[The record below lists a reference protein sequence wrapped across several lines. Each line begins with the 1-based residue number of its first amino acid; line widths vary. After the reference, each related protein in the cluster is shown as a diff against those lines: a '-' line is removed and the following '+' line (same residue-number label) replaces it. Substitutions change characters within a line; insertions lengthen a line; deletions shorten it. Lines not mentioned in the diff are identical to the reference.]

1 MPVMAQ
7 GSRDCPGTLLNTDD
21 GCSPGR
27 EDVSP
32 PTKEHTVE
40 LTGEISAD
48 HFMDNEVNRD
58 EIKVGVCIS
67 EMIENYTNAC
77 FEDLAR
83 ANPKTLAPVN
93 AGISRSTTTQ
103 TSRGPTRKYA

>member
-1 MPVMAQ
+1 
-7 GSRDCPGTLLNTDD
+7 
-21 GCSPGR
+21 
-27 EDVSP
+27 
-32 PTKEHTVE
+32 
-40 LTGEISAD
+40 
-48 HFMDNEVNRD
+48 MDNEVNRD